1 MYTRFRDS
9 MVVAAAAM
17 LVAACGS
24 TPRSSSEAPSPAADG
39 AYDVI
44 IVNGRVVDGSGN
56 AWFYGDVALRGD
68 KIVRVVRRG
77 QLGNAQATKK
87 IDATGMVVAPGFI
100 DIQGQSGDLFLR
112 GDGRDVGK
120 LTQGVTTEILGEA
133 YTGAP

>member
-1 MYTRFRDS
+1 MYKRFRES
-9 MVVAAAAM
+9 MTIVAAAA
-17 LVAACGS
+17 LVFGCGS
-24 TPRSSSEAPSPAADG
+24 APRGSSEAPAPAAG
-39 AYDVI
+39 AAYDVI

-77 QLGNAQATKK
+77 QLGDAHAAKR

-112 GDGRDVGK
+112 GDGRDVG
-120 LTQGVTTEILGEA
+120 
-133 YTGAP
+133 